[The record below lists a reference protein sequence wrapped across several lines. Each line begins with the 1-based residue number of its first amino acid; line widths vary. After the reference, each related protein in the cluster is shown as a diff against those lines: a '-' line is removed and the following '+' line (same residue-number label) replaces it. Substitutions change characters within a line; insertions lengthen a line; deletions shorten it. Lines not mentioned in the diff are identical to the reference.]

1 MEYKD
6 FYKALGVSRTA
17 TPAEIKKAYR
27 KLAAEF
33 HPDKN
38 KAKGAE
44 DRFKEVNEANEVLSD
59 PEKRKAYDELGADW
73 RAGQQFRP
81 PPGWG
86 GGRARGGRGATGGG
100 NPGGFSG
107 DFSDL
112 FSSMFGGGAGGMGGG
127 GFAPEAEDSR
137 DVLTISLDE
146 SFNGGSRRVQLTSGK
161 TLDVKIPKGITEG
174 QTIRL
179 TGQGRFGGD
188 LLLEMRFA
196 AHPKFE
202 LKGRDLSCVV
212 SVAPWQSALGA
223 TVSVPTLGGE
233 VELKLPAGIQGGKKM
248 RLKGR
253 GLPGATPGDQII
265 EIRVVTPPAVSD
277 EDKAFYAQMA
287 ERFTSFNPQ
296 A

>member
-6 FYKALGVSRTA
+6 YYKALGVPRTA
-17 TPAEIKKAYR
+17 SAAEIKKAYR

-38 KAKGAE
+38 KARGAE

-59 PEKRKAYDELGADW
+59 TEKSRAYDELGSNW

-86 GGRARGGRGATGGG
+86 GGRAGRGGMGAGM
-100 NPGGFSG
+100 

-112 FSSMFGGGAGGMGGG
+112 FSSMFGGGGGMGG

-137 DVLTISLDE
+137 DVLAISLEE
-146 SFNGGSRRVQLTSGK
+146 SFHGGSRRVQLSSGR
-161 TLDVKIPKGITEG
+161 TLEVKIPKGITEG
-174 QTIRL
+174 QAIRL
-179 TGQGRFGGD
+179 SGQGRFGGD
-188 LLLEMRFA
+188 LLLEMQFA
-196 AHPKFE
+196 AHPHFTVC
-202 LKGRDLSCVV
+202 GRDVTTVV
-212 SVAPWQSALGA
+212 NVMPWQAALGGA
-223 TVSVPTLGGE
+223 VSVPTLGGA
-233 VELKLPAGIQGGKKM
+233 VELKLPAGTQGGKKL

-253 GLPGATPGDQII
+253 GLPGATPGDQMVEVRIQA
-265 EIRVVTPPAVSD
+265 PPAVTE
-277 EDKAFYAQMA
+277 EDRALYERMA
-287 ERFTSFNPQ
+287 EHFGAKPQ

>member
-6 FYKALGVSRTA
+6 YYKILGVALTA

-33 HPDKN
+33 HPDKS

-59 PEKRKAYDELGADW
+59 AEKRKAYDELGSDW

-86 GGRARGGRGATGGG
+86 GRGRRTAGGG

-112 FSSMFGGGAGGMGGG
+112 FSSMFGGGGAGMGG

-137 DVLTISLDE
+137 DVLTISLEE
-146 SFNGGSRRVQLTSGK
+146 SFHGGSRRVQLSSGK
-161 TLDVKIPKGITEG
+161 TLEVKIPKGVTEG

-196 AHPKFE
+196 AHPRFE
-202 LKGRDLSCVV
+202 IKGRDLSTVINV
-212 SVAPWQSALGA
+212 TPWESALGA
-223 TVSVPTLGGE
+223 TVSVPTLGGD
-233 VELKLPAGIQGGKKM
+233 VELKLPAGTQGGKKM

-253 GLPGATPGDQII
+253 GLPGTTAGDQII
-265 EIRVVTPPAVSD
+265 EIRVVTPPAASD

-287 ERFTSFNPQ
+287 ERFDFNPR

>member
-6 FYKALGVSRTA
+6 YYKALGVARTA
-17 TPAEIKKAYR
+17 STAEIKKAYR

-59 PEKRKAYDELGADW
+59 PEKRKAYDELGSDW

-86 GGRARGGRGATGGG
+86 GRGRTGRSGGG

-112 FSSMFGGGAGGMGGG
+112 FSSMFGGAAGG

-137 DVLTISLDE
+137 DVLTISLEE
-146 SFNGGSRRVQLTSGK
+146 SFHGGSRRVQLSSGK
-161 TLDVKIPKGITEG
+161 TLDVKIPKGVTEG

-179 TGQGRFGGD
+179 NGQGRFGGD

-196 AHPKFE
+196 AHPRFIVS
-202 LKGRDLSCVV
+202 GRDITAVLN
-212 SVAPWQSALGA
+212 VAPWECALGA
-223 TVSVPTLGGE
+223 TVGVPTLGGE

-253 GLPGATPGDQII
+253 GLPGTPPGDQTI
-265 EIRVVTPPAVSD
+265 EIRVVTPPAASE
-277 EDKAFYAQMA
+277 EDRAFYTQMA
-287 ERFTSFNPQ
+287 ERFAFNPR

>member
-6 FYKALGVSRTA
+6 YYKALGVARTA
-17 TPAEIKKAYR
+17 TSAEIKKAYR

-38 KAKGAE
+38 KSKGAE

-86 GGRARGGRGATGGG
+86 GGRGARGRGAGG

-127 GFAPEAEDSR
+127 FAPEAEDSR
-137 DVLTISLDE
+137 DVLTVSLEE
-146 SFNGGSRRVQLTSGK
+146 SFHGGSRRVQLSSGK
-161 TLDVKIPKGITEG
+161 TLDVKIPKGVTEG

-179 TGQGRFGGD
+179 NNQGRFGGD
-188 LLLEMRFA
+188 LLLEIRFA
-196 AHPKFE
+196 AHPRFE
-202 LKGRDLSCVV
+202 VKGRDITCVV
-212 SVAPWQSALGA
+212 NVAPWESALGA
-223 TVSVPTLGGE
+223 AVSVPTLGGD
-233 VELKLPAGIQGGKKM
+233 VELKLPAGTQGGKKM

-253 GLPGATPGDQII
+253 GLPGTTPGDQTI
-265 EIRVVTPPAVSD
+265 EIRVVTPPAVTD
-277 EDKAFYAQMA
+277 EDRVFYQQMA
-287 ERFTSFNPQ
+287 ERFSEFKPQ
-296 A
+296 G

>member
-6 FYKALGVSRTA
+6 YYKALGIARTA

-33 HPDKN
+33 HPDKS

-59 PEKRKAYDELGADW
+59 PEKRKAYDALGADW

-81 PPGWG
+81 PPGWA
-86 GGRARGGRGATGGG
+86 GRGRGGRSAGG

-112 FSSMFGGGAGGMGGG
+112 FSSMFGGGASMGGG
-127 GFAPEAEDSR
+127 FQPEAEDSR
-137 DVLTISLDE
+137 DVLTVSLEE
-146 SFNGGSRRVQLTSGK
+146 SFHGGSRRVQLSSGK
-161 TLDVKIPKGITEG
+161 TLDVKIPKGVSEG

-179 TGQGRFGGD
+179 NNQGRFGGD
-188 LLLEMRFA
+188 LLLEIRFA
-196 AHPKFE
+196 EHPRFE
-202 LKGRDLSCVV
+202 VKGRDLSCVV
-212 SVAPWQSALGA
+212 PVAPWESALGA

-233 VELKLPAGIQGGKKM
+233 VELKLPAGTQGGKKM

-253 GLPGATPGDQII
+253 GLPGTPAGDQTI
-265 EIRVVTPPAVSD
+265 EIRVVTPAAVSD
-277 EDKAFYAQMA
+277 EDRLFYQQMA
-287 ERFTSFNPQ
+287 ERFAAFKPQ

>member
-6 FYKALGVSRTA
+6 YYKALGVSRTA

-44 DRFKEVNEANEVLSD
+44 ERFKEVNEANEVLSD
-59 PEKRKAYDELGADW
+59 PEKRKAYDDLGADW

-86 GGRARGGRGATGGG
+86 GRGGGRGH
-100 NPGGFSG
+100 PGGFSG

-112 FSSMFGGGAGGMGGG
+112 FSSMFGGGAGMGG

-137 DVLTISLDE
+137 DVLTISLEE
-146 SFNGGSRRVQLTSGK
+146 SFHGGSRRVQLSSGK

-202 LKGRDLSCVV
+202 LKGRDLTCVV
-212 SVAPWQSALGA
+212 NVTPWQSALGGPI
-223 TVSVPTLGGE
+223 SVPTLGGE
-233 VELKLPAGIQGGKKM
+233 VELKLPAGTQGGKKM

-253 GLPGATPGDQII
+253 GLPGATPGDQTI
-265 EIRVVTPPAVSD
+265 EIRIFTPPAVTD

-287 ERFTSFNPQ
+287 ERFEGFNPQ

>member
-6 FYKALGVSRTA
+6 YYKTLGVARTA
-17 TPAEIKKAYR
+17 TPTEIKKAYR

-44 DRFKEVNEANEVLSD
+44 DRFKEINEANEVLSD
-59 PEKRKAYDELGADW
+59 AEKRRSYDELGSDW

-86 GGRARGGRGATGGG
+86 GRGRRSTGG

-112 FSSMFGGGAGGMGGG
+112 FSSMFGSGAGMGG

-137 DVLTISLDE
+137 DVLTISLEE
-146 SFNGGSRRVQLTSGK
+146 SFHGGSRRVQLSSGK
-161 TLDVKIPKGITEG
+161 TLEVKIPKGVTEG

-196 AHPKFE
+196 AHPRFD

-212 SVAPWQSALGA
+212 SVAPWESALGA

-233 VELKLPAGIQGGKKM
+233 VELKLPAGIQAGKKM

-253 GLPGATPGDQII
+253 GLPGSTAGDQII
-265 EIRVVTPPAVSD
+265 EIRVVTPPAASE
-277 EDKAFYAQMA
+277 EDKAFYTQMA
-287 ERFTSFNPQ
+287 ERFDFNPR

>member
-6 FYKALGVSRTA
+6 FYKALGVARTA

-59 PEKRKAYDELGADW
+59 PEKRRAYDELGSDW

-86 GGRARGGRGATGGG
+86 GAGRGRRGGGG

-112 FSSMFGGGAGGMGGG
+112 FSSMFGGGGGGGGMGG

-137 DVLTISLDE
+137 DVLTISLEE
-146 SFNGGSRRVQLTSGK
+146 SFNGGSRRVQLSTGK

-196 AHPKFE
+196 AHAKFE

-212 SVAPWQSALGA
+212 NVAPWEAALGA

-233 VELKLPAGIQGGKKM
+233 VELKLPAGMGGKKM

-253 GLPGATPGDQII
+253 GLPGATAGDQII
-265 EIRVVTPPAVSD
+265 EIRVVTPPAASD
-277 EDKAFYAQMA
+277 EDRAFYEGMA
-287 ERFTSFNPQ
+287 ARFSFDPR